1 MQISITDDFADER
14 FRQFVRDHFCGG
26 RESIFRSD
34 LDTVA
39 TLKLEGCK
47 LSSLQGIE
55 HFTALQELECSYN
68 ELTVLDLSQNAELVT
83 VNCRSNRLIELN
95 TQPNRL
101 LKELDCSR
109 NHIRTLD
116 LSQNL
121 ALEKLEC
128 HENMLSKLELSSN
141 PWLKVL
147 NGSYNSLHELRLQD
161 NTALERLDC
170 GSNYLIDLDI
180 ASCREL
186 TEVRCNH
193 NHLTGLD
200 TSGNPSLTSLRCF
213 NNHITSLD
221 LSHNSQ
227 LTELYCS
234 QNKLTVVDTSLHSQ
248 LVQLDYSNNLI
259 TQPDHRVEGVGIFQ
273 YDTAFTCYKAELHFK
288 ESGLTVTAEV
298 PTQAAMSGLTPRIQE
313 VWGELEGRLDR
324 VLQLIAAA
332 HPDEDVNEL
341 VLADLTFAED
351 HSFRIGYDAGDTPA
365 GQLCIYAVFDHE
377 DELDDQLSY
386 EVY

>member
-14 FRQFVRDHFCGG
+14 FRQFVRDNFCGG
-26 RESIFRSD
+26 RESILRSD
-34 LDTVA
+34 LDTVT

-55 HFTALQELECSYN
+55 HFTALQELDCSYN

-116 LSQNL
+116 LSQNP

-128 HENMLSKLELSSN
+128 HENILSKLELSSN
-141 PWLKVL
+141 PRLKVL
-147 NGSYNSLHELRLQD
+147 TCSYNSLHELRLQD

-170 GSNYLIDLDI
+170 GSNYLIDLDL

-186 TEVRCNH
+186 TEIRCNH

-221 LSHNSQ
+221 LSHNIR

-234 QNKLTVVDTSLHSQ
+234 ENKLTVLDTSLHSQ
-248 LVQLDYSNNLI
+248 LVQLDYANNLI

-273 YDTAFTCYKAELHFK
+273 YDTTFTCYTAQLQIRGSELA
-288 ESGLTVTAEV
+288 VTAEV
-298 PTQAAMSGLTPRIQE
+298 PTKAAMSGLTPRIQK
-313 VWGELEGRLDR
+313 VWAGLEGLLDQ
-324 VLQLIAAA
+324 VLQLIADA

-351 HSFRIGYDAGDTPA
+351 HSFRIGYDAGDTPG

-377 DELDDQLSY
+377 DVLADQLSY
-386 EVY
+386 EMY